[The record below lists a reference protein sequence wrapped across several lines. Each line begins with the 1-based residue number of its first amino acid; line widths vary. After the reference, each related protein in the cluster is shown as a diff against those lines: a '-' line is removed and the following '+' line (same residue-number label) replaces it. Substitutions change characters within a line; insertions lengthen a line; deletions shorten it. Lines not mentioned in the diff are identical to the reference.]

1 DVAKHLKK
9 TQSFV
14 SKSESGERQVD
25 PVELGHLAKVYGKP
39 LNTSCAPCP
48 CPSVRSIAHRLV
60 KIIIMDQETVNSRNS
75 TGDQRKVRV
84 ETWLTPGLRS
94 WLKTLAIM
102 EDRSM
107 SSVLRKALR
116 AYIEQ
121 VVKKQEAITK
131 AVIGG
136 QPGSSKV

>member
-1 DVAKHLKK
+1 MEQK
-9 TQSFV
+9 
-14 SKSESGERQVD
+14 
-25 PVELGHLAKVYGKP
+25 
-39 LNTSCAPCP
+39 
-48 CPSVRSIAHRLV
+48 
-60 KIIIMDQETVNSRNS
+60 TVNSRNS
-75 TGDQRKVRV
+75 TRDQRKVRV

-136 QPGSSKV
+136 QPASPKV